1 MLLVI
6 SWTQSIA
13 KQNTFLEG
21 LQAIIYYISNHA
33 DSQLHEDHLNIIDN
47 NGHDQINFR
56 YESKQCLLSTK
67 RGFSLRVPRHLSGI
81 DGTSFHIIYD
91 YTDNYSCHAGCVR

>member
-21 LQAIIYYISNHA
+21 LQAIIYYISNQA

-56 YESKQCLLSTK
+56 YESKHKKGIFPSRTTLSLWHW
-67 RGFSLRVPRHLSGI
+67 RYFVSH
-81 DGTSFHIIYD
+81 H
-91 YTDNYSCHAGCVR
+91 SCHAGCVR